1 MMSEVVKVSDSGNV
15 FTILVAPLVN
25 VNPTNNEQA
34 NGDNDEEETQPAK
47 HE

>member
-25 VNPTNNEQA
+25 VNPHHEQA
-34 NGDNDEEETQPAK
+34 NGDNDEEESQPAK